1 MLGGKKVSIHKNE
14 LRIGLNSSRIQAN
27 SGLGDEEDIAL
38 TIRWDHHQ
46 TAHSWACDAYMYS
59 YSQVMGLYL

>member
-27 SGLGDEEDIAL
+27 SGLADEEDIAL

-46 TAHSWACDAYMYS
+46 TAHS
-59 YSQVMGLYL
+59 